1 MRSVLVALLVWLLS
15 STVALS
21 CICDLECPEGEVYS
35 DEAEMCVAKDAPT
48 S

>member
-1 MRSVLVALLVWLLS
+1 MRFLSFSILAWLLS

-35 DEAEMCVAKDAPT
+35 DEAEMCVVKDAPT